1 VSQEPRSGSPS
12 TAYNMKV
19 ETALGAGGWLAIG
32 AILLTGGCDVR
43 LSPFRALS
51 MDAGPG
57 PKDAA
62 PAVTDSAAESGL
74 PIPCPDE
81 ILGFATT
88 NGGTTGGGGLTPLV
102 VNASDSDAFAKLSTY
117 ANEKMPG
124 PLVIE
129 LVGMVAFPGPD
140 DSGSSEQQIRVSSEK
155 TIVGSGA
162 ASGLTGGGLNLTGS
176 DNVIIKN
183 LVISKAL
190 GTDAISLNQSTH
202 VWIDHCDLS
211 SDRGADADTYDG
223 LVDITRA
230 SDLVTV
236 SWTRYHDHDD
246 TGIIGHSDSNAAQDT
261 GFLHVT
267 YHHDLFT
274 NVTAGPRVRFG
285 SVHLFNDYFEGIGY
299 YGVAS
304 TMGALVMVDD
314 SYFKNIPS
322 PVDPAMPGWP
332 LTTTLPDSAEP
343 GYFWP
348 VNNLTDSTDG
358 GNNLSTLAMQWT
370 PPYPYTPDSV
380 TSVPALV
387 AACAGTGKISTPA
400 HD

>member
-1 VSQEPRSGSPS
+1 
-12 TAYNMKV
+12 MKV
-19 ETALGAGGWLAIG
+19 ETALSAGGWLAIG

-43 LSPFRALS
+43 ISPFRALFT
-51 MDAGPG
+51 DGGPG
-57 PKDAA
+57 QHDGA
-62 PAVTDSAAESGL
+62 PPVTDGASGDGSL

-88 NGGTTGGGGLTPLV
+88 NGGTTGGGSLAPLV
-102 VNASDSDAFAKLSTY
+102 VNASDPSAFTQLSTY

-129 LVGMVAFPGPD
+129 VVGMIAFPGPD
-140 DSGSSEQQIRVSSEK
+140 DSGSSEQQIRVSANK
-155 TIVGSGA
+155 TILGSGA

-202 VWIDHCDLS
+202 IWVDHCDLS
-211 SDRGADADTYDG
+211 SDRNVEAGTYDG

-230 SDLVTV
+230 SDFVTV

-246 TGIIGHSDSNAAQDT
+246 TGIIGHSDTNGAQDM

-285 SVHLFNDYFEGIGY
+285 SVHIFNVYFEEIGDY
-299 YGVAS
+299 AAAS
-304 TMGALVMVDD
+304 TMGALVLVDD
-314 SYFKNIPS
+314 TYFKNIPS
-322 PVDPAMPGWP
+322 PGWP
-332 LTTTLPDSAEP
+332 LTTMLPDSDLP
-343 GYFWP
+343 GYFWLLDNM
-348 VNNLTDSTDG
+348 VDSTDG
-358 GNNLSTLAMQWT
+358 GNNLTTLAMQWT

-380 TSVPALV
+380 SSVPALV
-387 AACAGTGKISTPA
+387 AACAGTGKISATS

>member
-1 VSQEPRSGSPS
+1 
-12 TAYNMKV
+12 MKV
-19 ETALGAGGWLAIG
+19 ERALSAGGWLTIG

-43 LSPFRALS
+43 LSPFRSLLT
-51 MDAGPG
+51 DGGPG
-57 PKDAA
+57 QPDGA
-62 PAVTDSAAESGL
+62 PPVTDGASGDGSL

-88 NGGTTGGGGLTPLV
+88 GGGTTGGGSLAPLV
-102 VNASDSDAFAKLSTY
+102 VNASDADAFTELSTY

-129 LVGMVAFPGPD
+129 VVGMIAFPGPD
-140 DSGSSEQQIRVSSEK
+140 DSGSSEQQIRVSGDK
-155 TIVGSGA
+155 TIIGSGA

-183 LVISKAL
+183 LLISKAV
-190 GTDAISLNQSTH
+190 GTDAISLNLSTH

-211 SDRGADADTYDG
+211 SDRGAEAGTYDG
-223 LVDITRA
+223 LVDITHA
-230 SDLVTV
+230 SDFVTV

-246 TGIIGHSDSNAAQDT
+246 TGIIGHSDLNVDQDM
-261 GFLHVT
+261 GKLDVT

-285 SVHLFNDYFEGIGY
+285 SVHIFDVYFEEIVDY
-299 YGVAS
+299 AVAS
-304 TMGALVMVDD
+304 TMGALVLVDD
-314 SYFKNIPS
+314 TYFKNIPS
-322 PVDPAMPGWP
+322 PGWP
-332 LTTTLPDSAEP
+332 LTTMLPDSDLP
-343 GYFWP
+343 GYFW
-348 VNNLTDSTDG
+348 VTNNAYDSTDG
-358 GNNLSTLAMQWT
+358 GNNLTTLAMQWT

-380 TSVPALV
+380 SSVPALV
-387 AACAGTGKISTPA
+387 AACAGTGKISAPP